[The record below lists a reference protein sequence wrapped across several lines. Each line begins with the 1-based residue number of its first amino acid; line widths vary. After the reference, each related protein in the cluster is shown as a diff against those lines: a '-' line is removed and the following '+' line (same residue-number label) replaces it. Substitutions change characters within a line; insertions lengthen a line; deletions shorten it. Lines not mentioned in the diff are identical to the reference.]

1 MHVSDS
7 HRILNEGEEAARKV
21 PRQDLE
27 RSGLPSF
34 FSIYYDMVLS
44 MPRVFAMYYT
54 AGFSKTLL
62 IIHIKLH
69 CFLLPRCVRQHCP
82 LS

>member
-1 MHVSDS
+1 MRGKKLRVKS
-7 HRILNEGEEAARKV
+7 RVKILKGAASR
-21 PRQDLE
+21 L
-27 RSGLPSF
+27 F